1 MIENRH
7 KYKHLKPTPLESA
20 ERLTDDNSEPTS
32 PDCINYQ
39 SLMKW
44 YLRINSHRN
53 LMLRKIRSI
62 IINNK

>member
-39 SLMKW
+39 SLMK
-44 YLRINSHRN
+44 
-53 LMLRKIRSI
+53 
-62 IINNK
+62 